1 MAGSCDALRIP
12 EIQATRQLICT
23 PGALRIGFS
32 GILTRPSR
40 GGLDVR
46 RVGIVASAYALVVS
60 GAGAV
65 HAVGSEAEAV
75 VTVPARTTLSVRLTS
90 RVGSHVSRVD
100 DSVTA
105 VVIAPVRTAGEAV
118 LSTGSSVRGR
128 VTAVEKARAG
138 DGRPTLRLSFLELAS
153 GECRVAP
160 VDARVVEVDNAR
172 ESVDAEGRIV
182 GLRPRRKRPG
192 NVESLLLLAAH
203 AHPIM
208 LATFEAGRLAD
219 RRFSEAPIDY
229 GPGIELTLELTAAAT
244 VPFAA
249 AAALPLPSVEATE
262 LRALVSALPRQA
274 VAAKNGKPSDV
285 TNVLV
290 AGSPQQ
296 VSTAFTDAG
305 WTPALSHGMKADAK
319 SLAALANRHGYEP
332 APVSLLQLEGR
343 RPDLVFEKQA
353 NTLAKRHHVRL
364 WVCRQTLGGRP
375 LMLGAATHDVGIRFS
390 REQRTFTHQIDPLID
405 RERDKIV
412 DDLVFAGRVG
422 EQALVARPD
431 AAGADR
437 NAAGDRFE
445 TDGRIAVLVL
455 R

>member
-1 MAGSCDALRIP
+1 M
-12 EIQATRQLICT
+12 
-23 PGALRIGFS
+23 
-32 GILTRPSR
+32 
-40 GGLDVR
+40 R
-46 RVGIVASAYALVVS
+46 RVGIVAPAFALV
-60 GAGAV
+60 AFMADAA
-65 HAVGSEAEAV
+65 HPVGGETDAV
-75 VTVPARTTLSVRLTS
+75 VTVPARTILSVRLTS

-100 DSVTA
+100 DPVTA
-105 VVIAPVRTAGEAV
+105 VVIAPVRAEGEAV
-118 LSTGSSVRGR
+118 LPAGGTVRGR

-138 DGRPTLRLSFLELAS
+138 DGRPTLRLAFLELAS
-153 GECRVAP
+153 GERRVTP
-160 VDARVVEVDNAR
+160 VDARVVEIDNAR

-229 GPGIELTLELTAAAT
+229 GPGVELTLELTAAAT

-249 AAALPLPSVEATE
+249 AAALPLPSVDATE

-285 TNVLV
+285 TNVLL
-290 AGSPQQ
+290 AGSLQQ
-296 VSTAFTDAG
+296 ASTAFAAAG
-305 WTPALSHGMKADAK
+305 WMPALAHGVKADAR
-319 SLAALANRHGYEP
+319 SLIALANRHGYEL

-343 RPDLVFEKQA
+343 PPDLVFEKQA

-364 WVCRQTLGGRP
+364 WACRQTLGGRP

-390 REQRTFTHQIDPLID
+390 REQKTFTHQIDPLVD

-412 DDLVFAGRVG
+412 DDLVFAGHVG
-422 EQALVARPD
+422 EQALLVRPD